1 MRSCV
6 RKTLSLAIAVLLIG
20 AGAAVAGQ
28 NANAVISLNT
38 ASELSGIG
46 GGASIQV
53 GISATGMTDVK
64 QLFLRFEVDPV
75 TAFDMTTAALATN
88 PTLAL
93 ALPAVVTGSAIEGG
107 AASFGAALPADADLG
122 TLTIS
127 TAADLTTSTQA
138 TITVVQV
145 QIGPSATT
153 KDTILANLVVTINP
167 PAPAPTVASIAPA
180 EGSVSG
186 GTSVTITGTNF
197 VDGATV
203 TIGGAAATEVIIASA
218 TSITATAPVGAVGAA
233 DVTVS
238 NADLQ
243 ADTLTGGYTYLAIPP
258 PTVASIAPVEG
269 SMAGGTSI
277 TITGTGFSAG
287 ATVSIGGAAA
297 TAASVVSATSI
308 TATTPAGTAGAVDVV
323 VTNADSQAGTLAA
336 GYTFLSIIEP
346 ILARATPR
354 SSVRGF
360 SAVGN
365 GDVADGSAGEVTV
378 GVTFSAPG
386 GDAGQDV
393 SFAVTNNGAEM
404 VYAVGASATEIAAN
418 STIAVVVATDA
429 GGSASITLDS
439 EGDRQAGST
448 SVSVSASITAAN
460 SDGAV
465 RDLSVTFDA
474 TWDVPVVAE
483 LAAFAGS
490 VTPGLDVV
498 LEWGVVSQTGNLGW
512 EVFRSTDNVNFER
525 VGNLV
530 EGAGTS
536 DEYLLYSFRDETA
549 PAADVLYYYLNQVDL
564 DGSSARSNVLEIVV
578 SEAIVL
584 PTSMALLQNYPN
596 PFNPETTITFDV
608 SEESVVTLRIYDLT
622 GQVVRTLVSGER
634 FGAGQHQ
641 SLWDGRSESGLRVAS
656 GVYFYQLSTD
666 SFTSMKKMTLLQ

>member
-1 MRSCV
+1 MMRNCV
-6 RKTLSLAIAVLLIG
+6 GKTLSLAIAVLLIG

-28 NANAVISLNT
+28 NADAVISLNT
-38 ASELSGIG
+38 ASELSGIAG
-46 GGASIQV
+46 GDSIQV
-53 GISATGMTDVK
+53 GVSATGMTDVK

-75 TAFDMTTAALATN
+75 TAFDMTTAALAMN
-88 PTLAL
+88 PTFGL
-93 ALPAVVTGSAIEGG
+93 ALPAEVSGDAIEGG
-107 AASFGAALPADADLG
+107 AASFGATLPADADLV

-138 TITVVQV
+138 TITLVQV

-180 EGSVSG
+180 EGSISG
-186 GTSVTITGTNF
+186 GTSVIITGTNF
-197 VDGATV
+197 VAGATV
-203 TIGGAAATEVIIASA
+203 SIGGAAATEVVIASA
-218 TSITATAPVGAVGAA
+218 TSITATAPVGAEGAA
-233 DVTVS
+233 DVIVS

-243 ADTLTGGYTYLAIPP
+243 AA
-258 PTVASIAPVEG
+258 
-269 SMAGGTSI
+269 
-277 TITGTGFSAG
+277 
-287 ATVSIGGAAA
+287 
-297 TAASVVSATSI
+297 
-308 TATTPAGTAGAVDVV
+308 
-323 VTNADSQAGTLAA
+323 TLAA
-336 GYTFLSIIEP
+336 GYTYLGVVEP
-346 ILARATPR
+346 TLGRATAR
-354 SSVRGF
+354 SSVLDF
-360 SAVGN
+360 SGVGA
-365 GDVADGSAGEVTV
+365 GDVSDASAGEVAM
-378 GVTFSAPG
+378 GVSFTGASG
-386 GDAGQDV
+386 NAGQDV
-393 SFAVTNNGAEM
+393 SFAITNNGAEM

-418 STIAVVVATDA
+418 STVTVVVATDA
-429 GGSASITLDS
+429 GGAASITLDS
-439 EGDRQAGST
+439 EGDRQASST
-448 SVSVSASITAAN
+448 SVSVSAAITAAN

-465 RDLSVTFDA
+465 RDLSVAFDA

-483 LAAFAGS
+483 LAAFAAS

-512 EVFRSTDNVNFER
+512 EIFRSTDNVSFER

-564 DGSSARSNVLEIVV
+564 DGSSARSSVLEIVV

-584 PTSMALLQNYPN
+584 PTGMALLQNYPN

-608 SEESVVTLRIYDLT
+608 SAESVVTLRIYDLT

-666 SFTSMKKMTLLQ
+666 SFTFMKKMTLLQ